1 MSKDDL
7 PRILIVEDDE
17 TFRETVLEVLRDVGY
32 RVKGARSVNKA
43 EKRLRKHKFDLVL
56 SDVHIGDQSGFDVL
70 QIAAEKRPNAKLVL
84 MSSKADP
91 DMMEQAIS
99 SGASKFLPKPFR
111 VKELLTLIEEMTEQ
125 EAEDDGAAAADSSAD
140 TSSAS

>member
-70 QIAAEKRPNAKLVL
+70 QIAAEKRPNAKMVL

-91 DMMEQAIS
+91 EMMEQAIS

-111 VKELLTLIEEMTEQ
+111 VKELLTLIEEMTAQ
-125 EAEDDGAAAADSSAD
+125 EEEANSRAEDAAD